1 MRIQVLS
8 DIHLE
13 ERAQI
18 PSILPLSDTLFLAG
32 DIGVLGNSLYTSFID
47 YCSKSWDIVFY
58 VLGNH
63 ELYSIDKSIDELVED
78 YKVFFGKYDNIILLE
93 NSKCQYNGYQI
104 IGCTFWGDFSGENH
118 ISASPKMIKVRESGD
133 LMPIR
138 GDRLTKLNV
147 ISQKW
152 VLENIHPL
160 LPTIILT
167 HFPLMLENDK
177 VRQYRYR
184 NEDQSVLRQYGTDM
198 GLTSEDKI
206 VCISGHTHFSHD
218 FHKNGVRYISNQ
230 FGYEYEVDNRLC
242 NYKETSFN
250 L

>member
-1 MRIQVLS
+1 MRIQVVS

-32 DIGVLGNSLYTSFID
+32 DIGVLGNNLYESFID

-63 ELYSIDKSIDELVED
+63 ELYSKTKCIDELVED

-93 NSKCQYNGYQI
+93 HSKCQYNGYQI

-118 ISASPKMIKVRESGD
+118 ISSSPKKIKVIENDDLIPIGGD
-133 LMPIR
+133 T
-138 GDRLTKLNV
+138 LTKFNV
-147 ISQKW
+147 TSQKW
-152 VLENIHPL
+152 VLENIHPV

-167 HFPLMLENDK
+167 HFPLVLENDK

-184 NEDQSVLRQYGTDM
+184 NEHESLLLEYGTDM
-198 GLTSEDKI
+198 GLTSKDKI

-218 FHKNGVRYISNQ
+218 FKKNGVRYISNQ
-230 FGYEYEVDNRLC
+230 FGYEYEVINKLC
-242 NYKETSFN
+242 NYKEVSFN